1 MPARGKPTPGH
12 TPKEQTMAL
21 WLIRAGSQGEYE
33 RKFLDEERVHLTW
46 DELVDDLTKAKSR
59 EAVTEV
65 MRGCLPNAGE
75 GKLRNYV
82 GQVWAFC
89 KSIAP
94 GDWVAL
100 PSKFSSTIHFGEITG
115 PFAFD
120 AKAETPFKHYR
131 TCKWI
136 ERDLPRGRF
145 DQDLL
150 YSLGAFL
157 TICRI
162 TRNDAEA
169 RIRAIASNGWVSSKT
184 GTAPVKPA
192 NTKAKLEEQREE
204 DVPTEEGG
212 AVDLEQLA
220 RYSIARMIDARFKGH
235 GLALLVESILL
246 AQGYSTHRSPVGADH
261 GVDIL
266 AGTGPMGFG
275 SPRICPNEER
285 RFTHRPTKCGPARR
299 HDAARRGRSRP
310 VRRLGWVQGNRHA
323 RTHPEVLPAAAVGPE
338 GPHRPDP
345 RALPGPRRRGAC
357 RVAAEAH
364 LDCGRRRRVGTPSPT
379 SQHENEHLTMSRRD
393 TSA

>member
-1 MPARGKPTPGH
+1 
-12 TPKEQTMAL
+12 MAL

-33 RKFLDEERVHLTW
+33 RKFLDEERVYLTW

-65 MRGCLPNAGE
+65 MRSCLPNAGE

-89 KSIAP
+89 TSITP
-94 GDWVAL
+94 GDWFAL

-115 PFAFD
+115 PLKFD

-136 ERDLPRGRF
+136 ERDVPRSRF

-169 RIRAIASNGWVSSKT
+169 RIRAIAANGWQSNKT
-184 GTAPVKPA
+184 GTVPVKPP
-192 NTKAKLEEQREE
+192 NTKTRNDEPAEE

-212 AVDLEQLA
+212 TVDLEQLA
-220 RYSIARMIDARFKGH
+220 RDSIARMIDARFKGH
-235 GLALLVESILL
+235 GLALLVESILR
-246 AQGYSTHRSPVGADH
+246 AQGYSTHRSPEGADH

-275 SPRICPNEER
+275 SPRICVQVKSGDSPID
-285 RFTHRPTKCGPARR
+285 RPSV
-299 HDAARRGRSRP
+299 DQ
-310 VRRLGWVQGNRHA
+310 L
-323 RTHPEVLPAAAVGPE
+323 
-338 GPHRPDP
+338 
-345 RALPGPRRRGAC
+345 
-357 RVAAEAH
+357 
-364 LDCGRRRRVGTPSPT
+364 VGTM
-379 SQHENEHLTMSRRD
+379 QHVGADHGLFVAWGGFKTTVTRELAQKYFRLRLWDQKELIEQILAHYPDLDAEVRAELPLKRIWTVAGAD
-393 TSA
+393 EEAG